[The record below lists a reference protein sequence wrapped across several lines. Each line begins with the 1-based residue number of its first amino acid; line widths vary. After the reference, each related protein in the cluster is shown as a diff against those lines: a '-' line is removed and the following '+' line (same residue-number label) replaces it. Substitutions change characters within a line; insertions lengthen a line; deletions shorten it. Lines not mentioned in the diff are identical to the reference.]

1 LASPFSRDVGGAADS
16 SRFGI
21 ILSLSAVH
29 QWAQDTLFLG
39 PLPPQNGRN
48 PGITPRLVWSRSTA
62 PARAIP
68 ISPSALGGDIRCWGS
83 SLYRGRAAKS
93 TTRTG
98 AQRHPG
104 DTLAASSS
112 EQHSQGAGD
121 GRDRGARKTRIH
133 RRDGQTS
140 HASRRDRG
148 SSGECVGW
156 RTRIGRERGV
166 GDLPGRRTRRARMSS
181 GPGGIARQLIDL
193 PVEDQRYQSA
203 KQTEGQD
210 QAGPRPDRR
219 SFTLACPRR
228 LPHHL

>member
-1 LASPFSRDVGGAADS
+1 MGARHALFRPFVALRTVEIPESPRGWYGADRPPQQGRSRSAQV
-16 SRFGI
+16 R
-21 ILSLSAVH
+21 SAVISAVGEAH
-29 QWAQDTLFLG
+29 FIEAAQQN
-39 PLPPQNGRN
+39 LPRGQAPSVTRA
-48 PGITPRLVWSRSTA
+48 THWLRLPRSSTA
-62 PARAIP
+62 R
-68 ISPSALGGDIRCWGS
+68 
-83 SLYRGRAAKS
+83 
-93 TTRTG
+93 
-98 AQRHPG
+98 
-104 DTLAASSS
+104 
-112 EQHSQGAGD
+112 GAGD